1 MPRKRT
7 PDELPQPRTN
17 MWDLIA
23 WYMRFLRS
31 DKGLSGTQLG
41 HVIGASTT
49 EVSRIETGQVRLD
62 GKRAEL
68 ADRKWKTG
76 GILGHLVWYASLGHD
91 PEWFDQYKEL
101 ERRAAFIK
109 IFQSQVIPGL
119 LQTEDYARALIDAS
133 LDADKAG
140 ILSRR
145 MARQEIL
152 AADPGPFLGV
162 VLSQNALEWPVG
174 SPEVM
179 KAQLAAL
186 LEASERYSIRI
197 IPRSWET
204 AAYPGLD
211 GNFSLMSGDD
221 YGEVAYTESPEGGRL
236 VSSPSDVRKFA
247 VRFDKVSAKALPEGL
262 SRDLILRLMEA
273 FSEHHPRLA

>member
-7 PDELPQPRTN
+7 PNELPQPRTN

-23 WYMRFLRS
+23 WYLRILRS
-31 DKGLSGTQLG
+31 ERGLSGTQLG
-41 HVIGASTT
+41 QVIGASTT
-49 EVSRIETGQVRLD
+49 EVSRIETGQARLD

-119 LQTEDYARALIDAS
+119 LQTEDYARSLAQAS
-133 LDADKAG
+133 VDPDWVAILDE
-140 ILSRR
+140 R
-145 MARQEIL
+145 MERQEIL
-152 AADPGPFLGV
+152 GQQPCPFLSV

-174 SPEVM
+174 SPEIM
-179 KAQLAAL
+179 KEQFVAL
-186 LEASERYSIRI
+186 LEASERFSIRVV
-197 IPRSWET
+197 PRNWET

-211 GNFSLMSGDD
+211 GSFTLLSGDD

-236 VSSPSDVRKFA
+236 VSSPTDVRKFA
-247 VRFDKVSAKALPEGL
+247 VRFDRVSARALPEGL
-262 SRDLILRLMEA
+262 SRDLIRRLMEA
-273 FSEHHPRLA
+273 FS